1 MSIIDE
7 LEKMSKKQAEINQLS
22 VEEYE
27 RLRNIANSKFSDE
40 NGKLLLRAIKLFCKV
55 EDFGIEDDKRVQ
67 YFRGRGSV
75 FQMLLNLLNKEV
87 RNNFERID

>member
-7 LEKMSKKQAEINQLS
+7 LEKMSKKQEEVNKLS
-22 VEEYE
+22 LEEYD

-40 NGKLLLRAIKLFCKV
+40 NGKLLLKAIKLFCKV
-55 EDFGIEDDKRVQ
+55 EDFGIEDDKKVQ

-75 FQMLLNLLNKEV
+75 FRMLLNLLNKDV